1 MRVFLLHEINM
12 PKLIDRQ
19 IESDEHGYY
28 CIDTYDSDIDYPF
41 CGFGYSEHEAIQE
54 AERQARKQLAK
65 RMAANIEKSINS
77 GSIEVPRFND
87 DSEFVEWMNK

>member
-1 MRVFLLHEINM
+1 M

-19 IESDEHGYY
+19 VESDEHGYY
-28 CIDTYDSDIDYPF
+28 CIDTYSDNPEFPF

-65 RMAANIEKSINS
+65 TVAANIEKSINS

-87 DSEFVEWMNK
+87 ASEFMEWLG